1 MDDFGTGY
9 ANLQR
14 MITSDFDLV
23 KFDKEMT
30 QRACNDSKLHE
41 LFEKLLLMFHSLN
54 IQVVAE
60 GVETKEQ
67 FDFLKS
73 IGNDYIQGFYFS
85 PAIKTEEFVRYLED
99 NMNN

>member
-1 MDDFGTGY
+1 MTNMLQKIFGQ
-9 ANLQR
+9 L
-14 MITSDFDLV
+14 
-23 KFDKEMT
+23 
-30 QRACNDSKLHE
+30 
-41 LFEKLLLMFHSLN
+41 
-54 IQVVAE
+54 
-60 GVETKEQ
+60 ETKEQ